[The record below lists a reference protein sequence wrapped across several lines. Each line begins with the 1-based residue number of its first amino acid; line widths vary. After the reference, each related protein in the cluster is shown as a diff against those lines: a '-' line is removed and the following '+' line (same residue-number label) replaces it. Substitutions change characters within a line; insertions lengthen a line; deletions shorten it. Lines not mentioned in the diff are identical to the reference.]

1 MPRLF
6 SSPAIAFIDVLP
18 SARMASITGR
28 MLAAYA
34 SAFTLSR
41 AIPSGAAPA
50 PDQRAPLRRVR
61 PRDWDGRDGAGGAD
75 HRRDNRGD
83 CRPCRRSVRAFR
95 HSGPPLSS
103 GANPVVT
110 FPITGGSTS
119 STGDLIEHNGS
130 GLRVTGTNPTTTVD
144 IQIYLVDTGKELVD
158 ADSSIDGALQG
169 NIGLFTLGS
178 SGLSN
183 VPLTLTSNAVT
194 ALNAAFGLSGMDA
207 FTTST
212 PIGTLTSS
220 ADRWIRGRR
229 ARAGHDHGGRRG
241 IGCPG
246 GGFVAGPARLADPRA
261 RTGRA
266 VASPEAGLCGSC
278 RCRCNSYLTAGAFMS
293 IPALMGRK
301 PRLSA
306 ARTIASPVPIS
317 AAR

>member
-1 MPRLF
+1 MRTDVAHHCPPLGVGMPRLF

-130 GLRVTGTNPTTTVD
+130 GLQVTGTNPTTTVD

-220 ADRWIRGRR
+220 PTVGFAVAAPEPATITVVGVGLVALAAGSSPDPRSSLTLALGPAELSPRLRLVCADR
-229 ARAGHDHGGRRG
+229 AAAGATRTSR
-241 IGCPG
+241 
-246 GGFVAGPARLADPRA
+246 PARSCQYRRSWA
-261 RTGRA
+261 
-266 VASPEAGLCGSC
+266 ASPD
-278 RCRCNSYLTAGAFMS
+278 
-293 IPALMGRK
+293 
-301 PRLSA
+301 
-306 ARTIASPVPIS
+306 
-317 AAR
+317 